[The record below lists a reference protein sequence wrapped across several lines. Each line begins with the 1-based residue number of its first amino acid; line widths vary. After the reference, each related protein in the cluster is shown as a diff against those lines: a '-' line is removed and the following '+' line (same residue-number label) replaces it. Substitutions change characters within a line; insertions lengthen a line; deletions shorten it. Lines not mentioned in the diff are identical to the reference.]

1 MNYGSEGGVERIV
14 TVMPDLAAMTWEPGG
29 GGDHPM
35 MEGGML
41 SGANLATS
49 PCVPRQVTTRR
60 GVTGFQFLGLLFT
73 DFLPLV
79 MPTPTELVTPAVVR
93 ATGQGESLGFETL
106 RLGFESDLTSLTD

>member
-60 GVTGFQFLGLLFT
+60 GGDWVS
-73 DFLPLV
+73 V
-79 MPTPTELVTPAVVR
+79 SR
-93 ATGQGESLGFETL
+93 AALHRFS
-106 RLGFESDLTSLTD
+106 TSGYANTN